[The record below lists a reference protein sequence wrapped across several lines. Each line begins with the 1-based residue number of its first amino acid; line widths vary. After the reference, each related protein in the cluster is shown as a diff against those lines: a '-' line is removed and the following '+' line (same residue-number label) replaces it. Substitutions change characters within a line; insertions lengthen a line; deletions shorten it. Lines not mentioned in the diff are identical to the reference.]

1 MLTEKLVFLG
11 YILVLIL
18 AYSGNKIIIQWTEK
32 TAYNYSIII
41 VQTFWGKQQ
50 NNVYH
55 NVALDACIPYV

>member
-18 AYSGNKIIIQWTEK
+18 AYSGNKIIIQWTQK
-32 TAYNYSIII
+32 TAYTYSIIL
-41 VQTFWGKQQ
+41 QTFWGKQQ